1 MMLVDVS
8 YEAIG
13 NSLSSKIGFQLIA
26 KLKPS
31 GSGLGG
37 FLFQKQNY
45 LLVFDQ
51 AGFVYVVQAKKQQ

>member
-1 MMLVDVS
+1 MFRLRQLG
-8 YEAIG
+8 IL
-13 NSLSSKIGFQLIA
+13 LSIKIGFHLIA

-31 GSGLGG
+31 GSGLDG